1 VSPDGAWATAAA
13 LGAFHGLNPAM
24 GWLFAVALGLQEK
37 RKAAVVTALVPIA
50 LGHAA
55 SVAIV
60 AVVLT
65 GMGLAVSPKVLRLVA
80 AGVLIAF
87 GLFRLARPFA
97 HPRWVGM
104 RVGSRDLV
112 LWSFLMASAHGAG
125 LMLAPVFL
133 GAPGGVPMAG
143 MPGGSSPAQAH
154 AWADVGIVAVHTATM
169 LLVMGAVALAV
180 YQTVGLA
187 ILRRAWINVDL
198 LWAAALIAVGVA
210 MLVHAAFAHA

>member
-1 VSPDGAWATAAA
+1 MSSGGAWATAAA

-37 RKAAVVTALVPIA
+37 RRGAVLAALVPIA

-60 AVVLT
+60 ALALAGLGLT
-65 GMGLAVSPKVLRLVA
+65 VPPRSLRLA
-80 AGVLIAF
+80 SAGILIAF

-104 RVGSRDLV
+104 RVGFRDLV

-133 GAPGGVPMAG
+133 GGMTELPPNGLTHGHAHLPMDA
-143 MPGGSSPAQAH
+143 
-154 AWADVGIVAVHTATM
+154 GIVAVHTAAM
-169 LLVMGAVALAV
+169 LLVMGAIALAV
-180 YQTVGLA
+180 YQTLGLA

-198 LWAAALIAVGVA
+198 LWAGALIAVGVA
-210 MLVHAAFAHA
+210 MLVQAIVMHG